1 MKVIRPIHRRTIG
14 AGSAALLLAAC
25 LVSCSD
31 GDGGGGDT
39 TQLTVFAAASLTEA
53 FTTLEKDF
61 EKDHSDVDVVTSFGS
76 STDLATQVTEG
87 SPADVIATADDKSMG
102 IVTDAGDL
110 DGEPTQFATN
120 TLIVV
125 TPPDNPGNVRSLG
138 DLQHADYVVC
148 DPSVPCGAA
157 AATILDNAGI
167 TAKPKSLEEDVKAV
181 LTKVTLG
188 EADAGIVY
196 VTDAQAAG
204 DKVSTVDIAP
214 DVNVVNP
221 YFIGVIKDSGESHLA
236 QEWVD
241 LVTSQA
247 GQSVLQQDGF
257 GAAP

>member
-1 MKVIRPIHRRTIG
+1 
-14 AGSAALLLAAC
+14 
-25 LVSCSD
+25 
-31 GDGGGGDT
+31 
-39 TQLTVFAAASLTEA
+39 
-53 FTTLEKDF
+53 
-61 EKDHSDVDVVTSFGS
+61 
-76 STDLATQVTEG
+76 
-87 SPADVIATADDKSMG
+87 MG